1 MFKLRR
7 MRIDTQSEHV
17 IFIHADAVAQGILG
31 FKPLD
36 RVLISGQDPTTRKVR
51 EISGVLNFCEGTLL
65 ETDQIG
71 LSTIAFAD
79 LGLEEGALIRAE
91 LSASPISLDKVRA
104 KLRGARLEPADFN
117 AIVRDVAARRYS
129 KPELS
134 MFVLACALQH
144 LDDREVADFT
154 QAMIDSGSSLEFD
167 SRIVAD
173 KHCLGGVPGNRTT
186 MIVVPILAS
195 LGMTVPK
202 TSSKAITSAAGT
214 ADTMGALADVAL
226 SKKDLYRVVEA
237 TGGCIAWGGALE
249 LAPADDVLI
258 TVERPMQIDTEAQM
272 VASILAKKKTAGAT
286 HALIDIPLGPSTK
299 VRTQQEAEVLAALFY
314 YVSKIIYIDLYV
326 VTTDAW
332 GPIGCG
338 IGPRLEA
345 LDVLS
350 VLNCEPEAP
359 MDLREKSLF
368 LAGRILERTGS
379 TADAC
384 GYRTAQEALDSGRA
398 AATFA
403 AIVEAQGP
411 RKPPTAARFQS
422 VIESP
427 RDGRISGIDCL
438 AINRIAKLAGSPAHP
453 AAGLRC
459 LRKVSD
465 VITRGEPLLEIHA
478 QSEAQLRMA
487 TDYAS
492 STLTKTVRYGY

>member
-1 MFKLRR
+1 MFRLRR
-7 MRIDTQSEHV
+7 MAIDTQSEHV
-17 IFIHADAVAQGILG
+17 IFIHADAVARGVLG

-36 RVLISGQDPTTRKVR
+36 RVLVSGEDPETRERR
-51 EISGVLNFCEGTLL
+51 EISGILNFCEDVML

-79 LGLEEGALIRAE
+79 LGLAEGSAICAE
-91 LSASPISLDKVRA
+91 LAASPISVDKVRN
-104 KLRGARLEPADFN
+104 KLRGARLERADFD
-117 AIVRDVAARRYS
+117 AILEDVAARRYS

-144 LDDREVADFT
+144 LDEREIADFT
-154 QAMIDSGSSLEFD
+154 KAMIGCGSSLEFD
-167 SRIVAD
+167 APIVAD
-173 KHCLGGVPGNRTT
+173 KHCIGGVPGNRTT

-195 LGMTVPK
+195 LGILVPK
-202 TSSKAITSAAGT
+202 TSSRAITSAAGT
-214 ADTMGALADVAL
+214 ADTMDVLARVAL
-226 SKKDLYRVVEA
+226 SKADLFRVVEK

-299 VRTQQEAEVLAALFY
+299 VRTQVEAERLAAIFH
-314 YVSKIIYIDLYV
+314 YVSETIGLNVDV
-326 VTTDAW
+326 VTTDAR

-345 LDVLS
+345 LDVLA
-350 VLNCEPEAP
+350 VLDRKLEAP
-359 MDLREKSLF
+359 TDLREKSLF

-379 TADAC
+379 VPDAC
-384 GYRTAQEALDSGRA
+384 GYRAAQEALDSGRA
-398 AATFA
+398 AAKFA
-403 AIVEAQGP
+403 SIIEAQGP
-411 RKPPTAARFQS
+411 HDLPPAASFRS
-422 VIESP
+422 MIESP
-427 RDGRISGIDCL
+427 RDGRISEINCL

-459 LRKVSD
+459 LRKVSE
-465 VITRGEPLLEIHA
+465 VVARNEPILEIHA
-478 QSEAQLRMA
+478 QSEAQLQMA
-487 TDYAS
+487 TAYACS
-492 STLTKTVRYGY
+492 ALTEIIRFGY